1 MPDELLRVRG
11 LCKRYVRR
19 AGLFGAGD
27 SVQALQ
33 DVDLDLDASSTLA
46 LVGESGSGKSTLA
59 RCLAGL
65 EPPDAGEIRF
75 EGRELRGVAPEI
87 QLIFQDS
94 AQALSPRLTARESI
108 EEPLLIQRRGSAA
121 DRARRAH
128 ELMEAVGLPSGWSGR
143 RPFELSGGQRQRL
156 GIARALALEPKLL
169 ILDEPFAGLD
179 LVVQAQ
185 VVNLLLE
192 LQQSRRL
199 GLVFVS
205 HDLGLMGRIADEIA
219 VLQHGRVVER
229 GPAAALLR
237 EPRQPHTR
245 ALVGA
250 IPALPA

>member
-11 LCKRYVRR
+11 LAKRYVRH

-27 SVQALQ
+27 VVFALQ
-33 DVDLDLDASSTLA
+33 DVDLDVAVSGTLA

-65 EPPDAGEIRF
+65 ERADAGEIRF
-75 EGRELRGVAPEI
+75 AGRPSV
-87 QLIFQDS
+87 QLVFQDA
-94 AQALSPRLTARESI
+94 AQALNPRLTAREI
-108 EEPLLIQRRGSAA
+108 VEEPLLIQRRGGARE
-121 DRARRAH
+121 RASRAH
-128 ELMEAVGLPSGWSGR
+128 ELMEAVGLPGAWSGR

-192 LQQSRRL
+192 LQAARQL
-199 GLVFVS
+199 AYLFVS
-205 HDLGLMGRIADEIA
+205 HDLGLMGRIADEIV

-229 GPAAALLR
+229 GSPAAILS
-237 EPRQPHTR
+237 QPEHAHTR
-245 ALVGA
+245 ALVAA